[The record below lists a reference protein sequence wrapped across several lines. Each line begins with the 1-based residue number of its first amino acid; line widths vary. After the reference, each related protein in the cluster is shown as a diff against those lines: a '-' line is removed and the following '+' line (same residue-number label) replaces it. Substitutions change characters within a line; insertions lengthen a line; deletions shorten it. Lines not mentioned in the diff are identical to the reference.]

1 MNTQGDQQTKRK
13 FKSVPIPADPSD
25 FFQVVEVDDFD
36 QWIKLVK
43 KQMVSANKTLVVD
56 DFEFCGAKWVYR
68 GQMDEDFEITSSFE
82 RKVSEKYWQNRWAEH
97 FLRGKERLS
106 IQEFRKIAW
115 HHVDDPNMSNL
126 DWLTLMRHYGVST
139 RLVDFTESAL
149 VALYF
154 ALETKS
160 DKKFAVWAINREA
173 LSTNF
178 LQAHVGKEIP
188 GMKKVQERYGKD
200 LRKAWGQWGNS
211 PTSDPDLLEAQEYM
225 LNFQN
230 SDTTWLIREAL
241 CLEQACKILDFPLE
255 LKLPVD
261 AWLPLLYF
269 QPKLPTKRMSA
280 QHGLFM
286 MASQLSEPFMKALYR
301 GLELPKGTEPK
312 KVRITDI
319 DSIASRMYK
328 ARLVKFVFKRDMEKE
343 ALEWLRFANCKK
355 SIIYP
360 DLDGAAGSTNEYL
373 QKALSED
380 VSFEHLYPANY
391 RVKKDD
397 ERGCD
402 G

>member
-1 MNTQGDQQTKRK
+1 MNTQDKQQIKRE
-13 FKSVPIPADPSD
+13 FKSVPVPADPSE

-36 QWIKLVK
+36 QWIKFVK
-43 KQMVSANKTLVVD
+43 KQMVTADKTLVID

-82 RKVSEKYWQNRWAEH
+82 RKVSEKYWQNRWAER

-154 ALETKS
+154 ALESKS

-188 GMKKVQERYGKD
+188 GMKSAQQRYGKD
-200 LRKAWGQWGNS
+200 FGKAWGSWGYS

-241 CLEQACKILDFPLE
+241 CLQQACEILDFPLE
-255 LKLPVD
+255 RKLPVD
-261 AWLPLLYF
+261 EWLPLLYF

-280 QHGLFM
+280 QRGLFM
-286 MASQLSEPFMKALYR
+286 MASKISEPFMKALYR
-301 GLELPKGTEPK
+301 GLELPEGVEQK
-312 KVRITDI
+312 KVDI
-319 DSIASRMYK
+319 EGFASRMHN

-355 SIIYP
+355 SVIYP
-360 DLDGAAGSTNEYL
+360 DLDGAAGNVNEYL
-373 QKALSED
+373 QKALSGD
-380 VSFEHLYPANY
+380 VSFEHLYPVNY
-391 RVKKDD
+391 EMKKD
-397 ERGCD
+397 EEG
-402 G
+402 GHVG